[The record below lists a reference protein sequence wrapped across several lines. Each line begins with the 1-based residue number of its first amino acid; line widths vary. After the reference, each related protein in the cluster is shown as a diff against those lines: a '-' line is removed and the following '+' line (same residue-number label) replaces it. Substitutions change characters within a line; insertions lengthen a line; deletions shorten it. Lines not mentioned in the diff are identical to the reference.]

1 MNKNDV
7 FYNNPFPLAK
17 TEKNPFYM
25 KEIKYFE
32 KVEKNGGSDKNR
44 ITNNPFLEIF
54 HKNNFINPFENVNCE
69 NEKKEKENPFV
80 DMLIS
85 NDKNQKNYNNNN
97 FVNNVSC
104 NFNNKDNNN
113 DFFFNNTNYII
124 NNNKT
129 DKTPIIKKKPL
140 SKLLSLR
147 FQPEDFFSLIFSL
160 KSFGYSPYI
169 YLILKCSNFS
179 ILIGSKNVFNFFN
192 LFGVLIIKNDFS
204 KFIFFKFFIF
214 TSLYSSYL
222 GVPLSNICSP
232 PKYL

>member
-1 MNKNDV
+1 M
-7 FYNNPFPLAK
+7 
-17 TEKNPFYM
+17 
-25 KEIKYFE
+25 I
-32 KVEKNGGSDKNR
+32 
-44 ITNNPFLEIF
+44 NNPFLEIF
-54 HKNNFINPFENVNCE
+54 HKNNFINPFENVNFE

-113 DFFFNNTNYII
+113 DFFFNNTNNDIN

-179 ILIGSKNVFNFFN
+179 ILIG
-192 LFGVLIIKNDFS
+192 
-204 KFIFFKFFIF
+204 FKFFQFIRS
-214 TSLYSSYL
+214 TYY
-222 GVPLSNICSP
+222 
-232 PKYL
+232 KK